1 LPKTALENI
10 VHCDFKPMYTYIM
23 YVTFGLSLFLIC
35 IIFITGERAAETI
48 KNSLIKVIYFIVSSK
63 VTRK

>member
-1 LPKTALENI
+1 MG
-10 VHCDFKPMYTYIM
+10 MYTYSM
-23 YVTFGLSLFLIC
+23 YVTFAFGLSLFFIC
-35 IIFITGERAAETI
+35 IICTGERAAETI